1 MSPFSQ
7 RVVKLADVQREQ
19 AHALQVK
26 IDSERQAAE
35 DRRHGWEQAKVSYL
49 KDGDIDRLRAEAQ
62 VFYNAE
68 PFFSIQQAIV
78 NVAVEVAA
86 LAGER
91 ATRVILERQTPRIEV
106 GPNDIVATGGLI
118 KRGAVLPLLGDPG
131 PSPRPYGEPTVLDYP
146 TVIPE
151 NDCA

>member
-1 MSPFSQ
+1 MSPLS
-7 RVVKLADVQREQ
+7 RRAAKLTAIQQEQ
-19 AHALQVK
+19 ARALQEK
-26 IDSERQAAE
+26 INAESYTESRRIQRWEDEKDAYLQGGNPQRLAAAANAFYADEMFMGLPQIVTRVAAEIGHLTSER
-35 DRRHGWEQAKVSYL
+35 
-49 KDGDIDRLRAEAQ
+49 
-62 VFYNAE
+62 
-68 PFFSIQQAIV
+68 
-78 NVAVEVAA
+78 AV
-86 LAGER
+86 
-91 ATRVILERQTPRIEV
+91 RVILERQTPRIEV